1 MTSLFSN
8 IKSALK
14 KNLAPGLALQAL
26 ALSIA
31 LCYFYVPSTDFIFIA
46 LGNLKSSLGWKYA
59 MISTALFGGIIP
71 FIYLKL
77 SGQIT
82 GNPIKILFFYT
93 LFWAYKGIEIDFL
106 YTLQALWFGE
116 GNNASTLVKKVAID
130 QFAYGPLWAA
140 PSMAIAFLWMESN
153 FNLKLWLTRLDR
165 ELWFIQIPTTFVT
178 NCLIWLPAVTIIY
191 AMPTHLQI
199 PLFNLV
205 LCFFV
210 LLLSAISVRKQP

>member
-1 MTSLFSN
+1 MASLQSN
-8 IKSALK
+8 IKTALK
-14 KNLAPGLALQAL
+14 KNLAPGLALQTL

-31 LCYFYVPSTDFIFIA
+31 LCYFYVPSTEWIFIA
-46 LGNLKSSLGWKYA
+46 LGDLKSSLSWKYA

-71 FIYLKL
+71 FIYLKM

-82 GNPIKILFFYT
+82 GNPTKVFLFYA
-93 LFWAYKGIEIDFL
+93 LFWAYKGIEIDYL
-106 YTLQALWFGE
+106 YALQAQWFGE
-116 GNNASTLVKKVAID
+116 GNTAPILAKKVIVD

-191 AMPTHLQI
+191 AMPTQLQI